1 LSSVVIKYDI
11 LNMKKM
17 KSNIALSESGFV
29 FNPNTG
35 ESFTL
40 NPVGQQLF
48 EMIREGQ
55 DYQSIRKKFL
65 EIYEVEDSIFEKDY
79 EDFVHLLHSY
89 QMMEPDEQA

>member
-1 LSSVVIKYDI
+1 
-11 LNMKKM
+11 MKI

-40 NPVGQQLF
+40 NPTGQQLF
-48 EMIREGQ
+48 DLIREGREYN
-55 DYQSIRKKFL
+55 DIRKYFL
-65 EIYEVEDSIFEKDY
+65 ENFETEESIFEKDF
-79 EDFVHLLHSY
+79 EDFIHMMTSY